1 VAAPA
6 GGTNP
11 DDEHL
16 KLISLFHF
24 VVAVLEAGTG
34 LLFIFHFGMGL
45 AMVTGKWPGVSTSH
59 PGAPPDF
66 MGWVFTVFGG
76 VFLLGYEAL
85 ALLRLIAGL
94 SIRKRRHHLFCLII
108 AGIGCFNVPIG
119 SALGAFTFIV
129 LLRPSVKAKFQEV
142 AQMDAAG

>member
-1 VAAPA
+1 VSPA

-11 DDEHL
+11 DEEHL
-16 KLISLFHF
+16 KLIALFHY
-24 VVAVLEAGTG
+24 VAAVLEAGTG
-34 LLFIFHFGMGL
+34 LVFIFHFGMGL
-45 AMVTGKWPGVSTSH
+45 AMVTGKWPGMSSSH
-59 PGAPPDF
+59 GAPPDF

-85 ALLRLIAGL
+85 AVLRLIAGL

-119 SALGAFTFIV
+119 SALGAFTFVV
-129 LLRPSVKAKFQEV
+129 LLRPSVKAKFEET
-142 AQMDAAG
+142 AQLEAAG

>member
-16 KLISLFHF
+16 KLISMFHF

-66 MGWVFTVFGG
+66 MGWLFAVFGG
-76 VFLLGYEAL
+76 VLLLGHEVL
-85 ALLRLIAGL
+85 ALLTLIAGL
-94 SIRKRRHHLFCLII
+94 SIRKRRHHLFCLIV
-108 AGIGCFNVPIG
+108 AGLGCFYVPVG

-142 AQMDAAG
+142 AKM

>member
-1 VAAPA
+1 MAPA

-45 AMVTGKWPGVSTSH
+45 AMVTGKWPGVSGPHST
-59 PGAPPDF
+59 PTPDL
-66 MGWVFTVFGG
+66 MGWFFTVFGG
-76 VFLLGYEAL
+76 VALVGHEAL
-85 ALLRLIAGL
+85 ALLTLIAGL
-94 SIRKRRHHLFCLII
+94 SIRKRRHHLFCLIV
-108 AGIGCFNVPIG
+108 AGLGCFYMPVG
-119 SALGAFTFIV
+119 SALGAFSFIV

-142 AQMDAAG
+142 AQIASAG